1 MFLFKNNMA
10 TKKIT
15 FHIENDEE
23 EERVTISIK
32 GIGKVILAVTFPE
45 YEFLE
50 DIGEDGLEELNV
62 EEGDLIG
69 KIEHLE
75 INDEYKGQG
84 YAKILMNKAIELAK
98 EKGLMPLYL
107 NASPMGSKR
116 YGLDVDDLTGFYESL
131 GFEVFLRQGGN
142 NLMILKDTYKTGGE
156 TKNKI
161 MAKQIKIQFEDNNYA
176 NGGVTYIEWSKD
188 NVWQEQFNDWKEDGN
203 VSKNADGTYSTQDAQ
218 YTNSL
223 KGISGLKK
231 YFYNEFIRGQYAEG
245 GITDNNHLIAK
256 AIEFIIGTA
265 IDKDSIEIEP
275 TEISYKRKNIN
286 VRTSI
291 DKKLINDT
299 ILMHRKSL
307 EGRYAKGGS
316 VGKGY
321 NVFNYTDN
329 IYATDEVFKT
339 EKLANDFIKEFRNRF
354 SKQGYYRDNQM
365 NKIDIE
371 DIDLLAIPSDFNPFG
386 KYADGG
392 EVMVDGLTKQDFIDA
407 YLKRVDSVIENL
419 TQKGEYDSED
429 FDLLG
434 EVDSDGGFTEIEDV
448 GFWLDWA
455 NTKGDYD
462 ALTEFIS
469 VYDFSDLNHYTFNTL
484 AHLYFGKP
492 MKIDFN
498 VNSGGD
504 AEYDYNN
511 ELQKIKL
518 LLNKIDFNK
527 VVGSIDY
534 NKTTDNTDLDFYKDI
549 ELVMSLNGDWNETT
563 EELDTTIVVNG
574 ETAELN
580 YHPLDSM
587 GGLDLTQLQENI
599 NEALKELNTYSAV
612 VSIEGYEEYAEDVEG
627 LENAKALMQDIK
639 GNTRFQVLKG
649 SSVGIGKR
657 VDDSRVIE
665 EFARGGETKTP
676 KKYIVKGY
684 VYDGGEIW
692 KETFDNIDEAY
703 ELAYQI
709 QNGWTDDGTYRL
721 ITIYDEK
728 GKKVATISDDKYFN
742 ELTEHKLFKKVYL
755 GADTKKERQV
765 ENEKLKGYKFNL
777 QIRIADGGAT
787 GIFEKT
793 FDSIFEVMDK
803 AHTYY
808 EEDYYARINDES
820 LDYWEDKY
828 SEIDLS
834 RNYIKGKYGWSFIKE
849 NGYWIAK
856 GDYDENHI
864 VRLEKGKPVADSSV
878 TKGALKQIMELEAQ
892 KKYSEKPKHNKSLS
906 DMKKIWDKLSN
917 NYKEREDIAFLI
929 GRYGG
934 LLSDIVPNKWNDL
947 DKSIQI
953 QIMNAYFGKTEEE
966 KQKIINQTRKHH
978 QELVKKHKTLRNL
991 YGKKYADGGETMY
1004 RKFYAVSFWLKDGID
1019 AQNWIKE
1026 NGLTNYELEIEEGD
1040 EGINGNGYRVNVYN
1054 LGAGKYNT
1062 LTYLDSIVDTM
1073 IEEFAKGGEA
1083 GKDIYDFDKKMA
1095 LINLGQV
1102 YEYAIKIDKMIKEN
1116 TDLEEWVKMKLTRV
1130 EQNIADVKH
1139 SLEGWEKYKNGG
1151 QIAKKQLLHIAK
1163 YSKDL
1168 IKMINGGSKLMSWQE
1183 NKLAIS
1189 SDSIDNIYHHLDY
1202 KMGNRAEDLD
1212 NNSME
1217 MGGDVDFVE
1226 AQINDIV
1233 NWDNDEIASYLQIP
1247 VNEVANN
1254 RLEYIEEAQNS
1265 MLVNQVD
1272 GNYAKGGEASFDD
1285 AGTSMVLYHEKK
1297 GNWLVP
1303 KGQVYLY
1310 LYDVEDSGS
1319 KLGNEFDWVFY
1330 PMTSRSMAWQ
1340 SGYIPPLKK
1349 IWTKKFQKD
1358 HKGSE
1363 HLLGVIK
1370 AYLIEEDGKK
1380 ELFIDMMS
1388 VNPTKKK
1395 KGVMSYMI
1403 KDLRDTFNLSQDQ
1416 VTFSDLTDEGK
1427 KFVAKKTYA
1436 DGGEAES
1443 MNFFVVKNEN
1453 DKYYNWV
1460 GYNVDET
1467 ITDKQ
1472 GNEFEKLYFEN
1483 KKLPKKYNVN
1493 DLIYLEQRDTF
1504 TQKDKY
1510 GGSDTEYV
1518 ILVNYQY
1525 SSKPFDF
1532 YYYLYNVTKKFVAT
1546 EGNLDWVKSNLP
1558 RGWKFYS
1565 SYADG
1570 GETSGLITDE
1580 QVKDLSFKIKI
1591 KNVPLKKGVLLHEI
1605 VTLEEFDLPDEEN
1618 INFYPFH
1625 LIYGDS
1631 SLSIFDAFGVD
1642 EVAGL
1647 KRKDCEE
1654 FINNLKAQGKTEK
1667 DGSFM
1672 AGLTNYVG
1680 DKLFMFF
1687 NVARLSYEGF
1697 ANRVLPHEALH
1708 LSRSLISLYKND
1720 WVRENLNTP
1729 KWWEDK
1735 RAVFVDMGDS
1745 NEEFFAETLE
1755 RTTAIAMDGWY
1766 RVTGQK
1772 CVVEKNKTYADG
1784 GKIGKLKVLQKIVYE
1799 SIKNKPSKSI
1809 TTYNLPSDTRKILEE
1824 LYYMDLLDRNYIN
1837 GTQEAEYTLKYAN
1850 GGDVP
1855 HEDKMFQLP
1864 LEMVVYVPSTQD
1876 VDKVISVDKMVT
1888 RVDEVKE
1895 YLASKFGGYTS
1906 ADKLGGF
1913 VDSTGNLVNEDV
1925 VQVTAF
1931 ATKEAY
1937 AQYKEELIHQLAL
1950 WGKKWG
1956 QEAIGFEFEGDLMYV
1971 PQEL

>member
-1 MFLFKNNMA
+1 MT

-15 FHIENDEE
+15 FDIESREDEE
-23 EERVTISIK
+23 DRTTISID
-32 GIGKVILAVTFPE
+32 GIGEVVLIETFPE

-75 INDEYKGQG
+75 IEDEYKGQG

-142 NLMILKDTYKTGGE
+142 NLMILKDTYKIGGE

-161 MAKQIKIQFEDNNYA
+161 MAKQIKIQFEDNYA
-176 NGGVTYIEWSKD
+176 KGGVTYSEWSKC
-188 NVWQEQFNDWKEDGN
+188 NIWQGQFNDWMEDGN
-203 VSKNADGTYSTQDAQ
+203 VIKNSDGTYSTQDAQ

-223 KGISGLKK
+223 KGINGLKK
-231 YFYNEFIRGQYAEG
+231 YFYNEFIKGQYAEG

-256 AIEFIIGTA
+256 AIEFVTGYAVDTDTIQE
-265 IDKDSIEIEP
+265 KENNYSFR
-275 TEISYKRKNIN
+275 YKGRN
-286 VRTSI
+286 VYSSLNS
-291 DKKLINDT
+291 KLVNDT
-299 ILMHRKSL
+299 IRMHRKSL

-365 NKIDIE
+365 NKIAIE

-386 KYADGG
+386 KYEDGGEMQEEKFRYKDFYQSQGGIKFKTEEEAERFIKTTKPFVRKQLREGNLVLVFNGKEYFIAEKIKINDEYADGG
-392 EVMVDGLTKQDFIDA
+392 EIIVDGLTKQDFIDA
-407 YLKRVDSVIENL
+407 FNKRVESVIENL
-419 TQKGEYDSED
+419 KQKGQYDSED

-434 EVDSDGGFTEIEDV
+434 EVDKEGGFTEIEDV
-448 GFWLDWA
+448 GYWLHWA
-455 NTKGDYD
+455 EINGNYD
-462 ALTEFIS
+462 ALIEIIWFAD
-469 VYDFSDLNHYTFNTL
+469 YHEHNRYQLDTL
-484 AHLYFGKP
+484 AHFFFGKP
-492 MKIDFN
+492 MKIDLYIN
-498 VNSGGD
+498 TDDS
-504 AEYDYNN
+504 EYAYNT

-518 LLNKIDFNK
+518 LLNKIDFDKIQGEINYEE
-527 VVGSIDY
+527 IE
-534 NKTTDNTDLDFYKDI
+534 NNTNLKFYKDGT
-549 ELVMSLNGDWNETT
+549 LVMSLNGDWNEES
-563 EELDTTIVVNG
+563 EELDTTIDIDG
-574 ETAELN
+574 ETTELN

-587 GGLDLTQLQENI
+587 GGVNMEQLEKNI
-599 NEALKELNTYSAV
+599 NEALRELNTYSAV

-657 VDDSRVIE
+657 VDDSRVVE
-665 EFARGGETKTP
+665 EFAKGGETKTP
-676 KKYIVKGY
+676 KKYIVKGN
-684 VYDGGEIW
+684 VYDGGEVW
-692 KETFDNIDEAY
+692 KETFDNIDEAID
-703 ELAYQI
+703 LAREI
-709 QNGWTDDGTYRL
+709 QNGWTDDGTYYL

-742 ELTEHKLFKKVYL
+742 ELTEHKFFKKVLL

-777 QIRIADGGAT
+777 QVRIADGGAT
-787 GIFEKT
+787 GIFDKT
-793 FDSIFEVMDK
+793 FDSIFDVMDK
-803 AHTYY
+803 MNTYY
-808 EEDYYARINDES
+808 EEDYYAHINDEG

-834 RNYIKGKYGWSFIKE
+834 RNYIKGKYGWSFVKE
-849 NGYWIAK
+849 NNYWIAK
-856 GDYDENHI
+856 DDYDNNHI
-864 VRLEKGKPVADSSV
+864 VRIVNGKPTSDSSI
-878 TKGALKQIMELEAQ
+878 TKGALNQILELESQ

-917 NYKEREDIAFLI
+917 NYNEREDIAFLI
-929 GRYGG
+929 GYYGG
-934 LLSDIVPNKWNDL
+934 LLSDIVPYKWNDL

-966 KQKIINQTRKHH
+966 KQKIINETRKQH
-978 QELVKKHKTLRNL
+978 EALVKKHKTLRNL

-1040 EGINGNGYRVNVYN
+1040 EEINGNGYRVNVYN

-1073 IEEFAKGGEA
+1073 IEEDKYASGGE
-1083 GKDIYDFDKKMA
+1083 
-1095 LINLGQV
+1095 
-1102 YEYAIKIDKMIKEN
+1102 IDT
-1116 TDLEEWVKMKLTRV
+1116 TDLITNMKNGLVVKFSFDY
-1130 EQNIADVKH
+1130 AF
-1139 SLEGWEKYKNGG
+1139 GEKGTEYLFFKNDKFYYLKIMYKNGKNIDEDKEIVSE
-1151 QIAKKQLLHIAK
+1151 QDVIDFYSLH
-1163 YSKDL
+1163 Y
-1168 IKMINGGSKLMSWQE
+1168 
-1183 NKLAIS
+1183 
-1189 SDSIDNIYHHLDY
+1189 DSISGEFYNN
-1202 KMGNRAEDLD
+1202 KMAT
-1212 NNSME
+1212 
-1217 MGGDVDFVE
+1217 
-1226 AQINDIV
+1226 
-1233 NWDNDEIASYLQIP
+1233 
-1247 VNEVANN
+1247 
-1254 RLEYIEEAQNS
+1254 
-1265 MLVNQVD
+1265 
-1272 GNYAKGGEASFDD
+1272 GGEVEFDNE
-1285 AGTSMVLYHEKK
+1285 GTSMVLYHEKK

-1319 KLGNEFDWVFY
+1319 KLGKEFDWVFY
-1330 PMTSRSMAWQ
+1330 PLTAPIMAFQ

-1395 KGVMSYMI
+1395 KGIMSYMI
-1403 KDLRDTFNLSQDQ
+1403 KELRESFNLSQDQ

-1427 KFVAKKTYA
+1427 KFVEKKT
-1436 DGGEAES
+1436 
-1443 MNFFVVKNEN
+1443 
-1453 DKYYNWV
+1453 
-1460 GYNVDET
+1460 
-1467 ITDKQ
+1467 
-1472 GNEFEKLYFEN
+1472 
-1483 KKLPKKYNVN
+1483 
-1493 DLIYLEQRDTF
+1493 
-1504 TQKDKY
+1504 
-1510 GGSDTEYV
+1510 
-1518 ILVNYQY
+1518 
-1525 SSKPFDF
+1525 
-1532 YYYLYNVTKKFVAT
+1532 
-1546 EGNLDWVKSNLP
+1546 
-1558 RGWKFYS
+1558 
-1565 SYADG
+1565 YADG

-1631 SLSIFDAFGVD
+1631 SLAIFDAFGVD

-1667 DGSFM
+1667 DGSFI

-1687 NVARLSYEGF
+1687 NVGRLSYEGF

-1708 LSRSLISLYKND
+1708 LSRSLISLLKND

-1784 GKIGKLKVLQKIVYE
+1784 GEITIRHEIKNGKKNYFLYDIKTGKKSGSYKSQTEANDKLKNLLQMKYALKLSSRKYADGGSADDDIHFFVVIDADDKNYNKVGYSLGE
-1799 SIKNKPSKSI
+1799 TITDKEGNEFEKLYFENQKLPKKYSVNDISYLNDRGEFSKKNKI
-1809 TTYNLPSDTRKILEE
+1809 TGTTNFVILVDYQEKEPYFYIYNLTEKFVAIEGYNWSSIIKSAGIE
-1824 LYYMDLLDRNYIN
+1824 NSI
-1837 GTQEAEYTLKYAN
+1837 YAHQIFAD

-1937 AQYKEELIHQLAL
+1937 EQYKEELIHQLAL